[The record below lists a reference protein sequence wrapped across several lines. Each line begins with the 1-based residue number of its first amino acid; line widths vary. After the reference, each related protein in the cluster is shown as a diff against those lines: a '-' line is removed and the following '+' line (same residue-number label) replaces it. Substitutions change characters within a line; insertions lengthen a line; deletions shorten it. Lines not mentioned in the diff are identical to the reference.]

1 MPRRNL
7 SILDAPSNL
16 GLRPPEEGSP
26 PGCYKQPW
34 ALRNRGLVTRL
45 RAQDA
50 GCVIPGRYQA
60 AWRSGDGTRN
70 AVAIAEYSHALADR
84 VGDLL
89 DAGRWPLVI
98 GGDCSI
104 LLGNALALKRR
115 GRYGL
120 AYIDAHT
127 DFRHPGNEPAI
138 LAAAGEDLA
147 LVTGR
152 GDPRL
157 IDFDGLGALFREDDV
172 VLVGT
177 RPEDEA
183 RREVEGLG
191 MRVFDSASL
200 REAGPSAIARRAL
213 GLLTENTLGFWIHL
227 DWDVIDRVEM
237 PAVDSPEADGPTFR
251 QLTPLLRH
259 LVKSPRCVGMEVTI
273 YDPDLD
279 PTGICADRIV
289 NCLERVLELKR

>member
-34 ALRNRGLVTRL
+34 ALRNRGPLTRL

-60 AWRSGDGTRN
+60 TWQPGAGTRN
-70 AVAIAEYSHALADR
+70 AVAIAEYSHALANR

-89 DAGRWPLVI
+89 DGGRWPLVI

-127 DFRHPGNEPAI
+127 DFRHPGNEPEI

-152 GDPRL
+152 GDSRL
-157 IDFDGLGALFREDDV
+157 IDLDGLGALVREDDLTV
-172 VLVGT
+172 IGV
-177 RPEDEA
+177 RPEDDDRAEL
-183 RREVEGLG
+183 EGLG
-191 MRVFDSASL
+191 IPFFDSAFL
-200 REAGPSAIARRAL
+200 REAGPAATAKRAL
-213 GLLTENTLGFWIHL
+213 ACLTENTAGFWIHL
-227 DWDVIDRVEM
+227 DWDVVDRAEM
-237 PAVDSPEADGPTFR
+237 PAVDSPEANGPTFR

-259 LVKSPRCVGMEVTI
+259 LVSSPRCVGMEVTI

-289 NCLERVLELKR
+289 NCLERVLELRR